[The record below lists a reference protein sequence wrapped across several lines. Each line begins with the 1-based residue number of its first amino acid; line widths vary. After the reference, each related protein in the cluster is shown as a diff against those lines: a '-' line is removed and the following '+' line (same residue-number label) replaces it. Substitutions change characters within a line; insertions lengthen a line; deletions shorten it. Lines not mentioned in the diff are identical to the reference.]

1 MALKEVAY
9 LKIRKPDWYTH
20 QNNNVLGSSANLQL
34 QLMGIGGAAGRQ
46 QPHGAAIC
54 HQLTNQHIVL
64 DRCTS
69 QSGQKAKEEVPRSAR
84 LKKTNASTK
93 PDTLWLQIGTVM
105 LIISHRQDVLKLL
118 ECWGQPSN
126 TSASA
131 SPQGSNGRAH
141 HEVACSIWV
150 ILATTDY
157 CTLAHL
163 FGITRS
169 TVCSIVHVFA
179 CSISE
184 AIKLPEGMK
193 WSFTHWSHWRKSY
206 PHRCTERTS
215 RFLVFQFQSFGP
227 SAGGWR
233 SWILVSLATILK

>member
-1 MALKEVAY
+1 
-9 LKIRKPDWYTH
+9 
-20 QNNNVLGSSANLQL
+20 
-34 QLMGIGGAAGRQ
+34 MGIGGAAGRQ

-64 DRCTS
+64 DRCTA

-141 HEVACSIWV
+141 HEVTCSIWV

-163 FGITRS
+163 CGITRS
-169 TVCSIVHVFA
+169 TVCSIVHEFA

-193 WSFTHWSHWRKSY
+193 FHTLEPLTEVISPPLHWKNIMFSRISISIIRSFCSGMEIMNSGKPGY
-206 PHRCTERTS
+206 NIE
-215 RFLVFQFQSFGP
+215 
-227 SAGGWR
+227 
-233 SWILVSLATILK
+233 IVSPAINIRY